1 MNKIAL
7 ITGANKGMGLE
18 VARQLAEEG
27 MTVLLGSRNFERG
40 DLAAA
45 ELRSSGLD
53 AHAIELDVTDDAS
66 ISRAATRIESEFHH
80 LDVLVNN
87 AGIAGDEGANAAPSS
102 TTRAGMH
109 QIFETNVFGLVAV
122 TNAILPLLRKT
133 ESARIVNVSSEVASL
148 TTITDPSSGLYGMFD
163 MAYPASKA
171 AVNMVT
177 TMYAKELR
185 DAGIKVNASIP
196 GYVRTDLNGGAGMI
210 SAAEG
215 AAVTVALALLPDDGP
230 TGEYWGSLFTNKPGA
245 YSVAPW

>member
-1 MNKIAL
+1 MEKIAL

-27 MTVLLGSRNFERG
+27 MTVLVGSRSLERG
-40 DLAAA
+40 EAAAA

-53 AHAIELDVTDDAS
+53 AHVIELDVTDDES
-66 ISRAATRIESEFHH
+66 INRAATRIENEFDR

-87 AGIAGDEGANAAPSS
+87 AGIAGEEGANTAPSS
-102 TTRAGMH
+102 TTRAGMQ

-122 TNAILPLLRKT
+122 TNAVLPLLRKT
-133 ESARIVNVSSEVASL
+133 DSARIVNVSSEVASL
-148 TTITDPSSGLYGMFD
+148 TTITNPSSGMYEMFD
-163 MAYPASKA
+163 MAYPASKT

-185 DAGIKVNASIP
+185 GTGVKVNASIP
-196 GYVRTDLNGGAGMI
+196 GYVQTDLNGGAGMI
-210 SAAEG
+210 SASEG

-230 TGEYWGSLFTNKPGA
+230 TGEYWGSLLTNEPGA
-245 YSVAPW
+245 RSVAPW